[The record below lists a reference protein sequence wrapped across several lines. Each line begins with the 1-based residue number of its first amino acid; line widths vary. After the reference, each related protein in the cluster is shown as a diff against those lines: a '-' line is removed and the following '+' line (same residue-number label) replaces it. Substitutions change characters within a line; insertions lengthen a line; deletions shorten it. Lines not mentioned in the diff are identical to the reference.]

1 MSKRHVSGF
10 SNSTKIRFI
19 IDGFGMYCTINDLY
33 TKTATVSH
41 GEALRLAIQKLAYDR
56 RHSSFSGEGRPVGIG
71 ITHAGHDVQITL
83 MAN

>member
-1 MSKRHVSGF
+1 MRHVSGF

-19 IDGFGMYCTINDLY
+19 VNGFGMYGTVNDVF

-41 GEALRLAIQKLAYDR
+41 GEALRYAVKHLAEIR
-56 RHSSFSGEGRPVGIG
+56 RRNPNRGDARPVGVAVTHEG
-71 ITHAGHDVQITL
+71 IDVQIDL

>member
-1 MSKRHVSGF
+1 MRHVSGF
-10 SNSTKIRFI
+10 SNSTRIRYI
-19 IDGFGMYCTINDLY
+19 VNGFGMYGTVNDIY

-56 RHSSFSGEGRPVGIG
+56 RHSAFKGEGRPVGVAITYEG
-71 ITHAGHDVQITL
+71 IQVQIDL